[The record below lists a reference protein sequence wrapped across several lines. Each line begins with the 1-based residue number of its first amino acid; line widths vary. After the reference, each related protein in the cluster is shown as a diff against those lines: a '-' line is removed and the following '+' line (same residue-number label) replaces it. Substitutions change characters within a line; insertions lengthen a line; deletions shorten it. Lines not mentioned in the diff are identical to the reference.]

1 MGLLRL
7 RDSEKVLVSDAY
19 VGAEMFKAAAV
30 SGAGVR

>member
-1 MGLLRL
+1 MSVLRL

-19 VGAEMFKAAAV
+19 EGAETFKAAAV